1 MYEKAMRKPIT
12 VAILEADPM
21 FRQQVRTQLES
32 TGDIAIVGEAANEA
46 ELQEQMLSFPSLVL
60 LAGLE
65 SLGGAQGVAR
75 LRARF
80 PGIQVI
86 ILHDGAKEAQVLEA
100 FQQGARGD
108 LVRAG
113 LRPAAVVEAV
123 RTVARG
129 EAFLSPAVAG
139 RVVEEV
145 ARRRGNRPSG
155 TGAQEVADETER
167 PIGVD

>member
-1 MYEKAMRKPIT
+1 MRKPIT

-32 TGDIAIVGEAANEA
+32 TGDIVIVGEAADEA

-65 SLGGAQGVAR
+65 SLGRAQGVAR

-86 ILHDGAKEAQVLEA
+86 LLHDGAKEAQVLEA
-100 FQQGARGD
+100 LQQGARGD

-113 LRPAAVVEAV
+113 LRPDALVEAV

-145 ARRRGNRPSG
+145 AHRRGNRPLG

-167 PIGVD
+167 PIRVD